1 MISNSSS
8 RSLGRKLKLIQLC
21 ILPGAYAAVKIQR
34 NKPIYRLG
42 KRPRATLSPIV
53 LVTYPPNLEDG
64 VRRNAAKHYMVEN
77 MMPEIVLSSP
87 NSANASN

>member
-1 MISNSSS
+1 
-8 RSLGRKLKLIQLC
+8 
-21 ILPGAYAAVKIQR
+21 
-34 NKPIYRLG
+34 LG

-64 VRRNAAKHYMVEN
+64 MRRNAAKHYMVEN